1 MSDDFQ
7 APCWQPNTYNLWP
20 TILIRR
26 MLTGCEEPNR
36 ALITLVEEM
45 DRESDQLTAGNWQN
59 VDLLDIDHDGIRWL
73 RKGIDETIRAY
84 LDQVGMNYGVGWKT
98 TAWPNINR
106 LGDYHAPHNHAWS
119 YLSGTYYVKVP
130 ESPEEAAPGGPASSA
145 GISFYDP
152 RAAVNMLARDGEA
165 LSRREFAV
173 RPRAGTMLMWHS
185 SIYHSVHSNLSED
198 TRISIS
204 FNIALA
210 WSDHYLSDE

>member
-59 VDLLDIDHDGIRWL
+59 VDLLNIDHDGIRWL

-152 RAAVNMLARDGEA
+152 RAAVNMLALGRRGAEPSGVRRQAKGRHHADVA
-165 LSRREFAV
+165 LVNLPLRALQPLRGHPHLHQLQYRPGLV
-173 RPRAGTMLMWHS
+173 RSLP
-185 SIYHSVHSNLSED
+185 E
-198 TRISIS
+198 
-204 FNIALA
+204 
-210 WSDHYLSDE
+210 